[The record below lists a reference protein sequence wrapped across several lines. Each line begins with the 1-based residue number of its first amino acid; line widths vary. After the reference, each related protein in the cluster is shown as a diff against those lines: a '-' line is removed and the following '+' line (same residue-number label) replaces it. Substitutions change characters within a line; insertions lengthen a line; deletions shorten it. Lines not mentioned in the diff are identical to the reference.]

1 MLLKK
6 SLTHAGVLISLIIL
20 VVLLLANWNK
30 CFVNPLE
37 QWLRPVASTTIPV
50 SNQKEGFRA
59 SNQKEGFRASNQ
71 KEGFLTDINTAV
83 GKGIDAR
90 DITLDLNP
98 AIRQVKVGFTGVF
111 GQDVPADHVVRG
123 YLLVMAK
130 YDRDL
135 NKVGSLDVKLTEE
148 NGGQTLATDL
158 KTYSDKYSGS
168 LTQGRKD
175 KINDLRTANAT
186 AQLVLKAFLPNNTAV
201 AQPVLADINDLPTQE
216 IGMFFELL
224 GLVYKYQML
233 AGKSLKSVYDE
244 LRVVYSKLPP
254 ANPTPTPNGD
264 ANYDYLQINIST
276 TDKNK
281 QAAADL
287 TRAMNSFAELKTVL
301 NLAGDPTM
309 AFQPKKII
317 VDAVREFLQTLIKQI
332 EAGDAQMVSNVC
344 DPTTKKCVYT
354 FTQVEPADTQGN
366 IYYYKLGVGVIFV
379 DTITGTEK
387 LSKIKAYTF
396 GQGTKLQYFRVDTN
410 LDDQERLL
418 KRLEDLERVSS
429 QRALQQPMSA
439 QDGTVSANGITSTSG
454 INAYMNM
461 LKPYIGNYPDEYL
474 LGTEQG
480 KELTLDRYLN
490 PSLADGQI
498 NISAD
503 FSGLTPSTTA
513 AAGNF

>member
-30 CFVNPLE
+30 CFVNPIE
-37 QWLRPVASTTIPV
+37 QWLRPVTPTTSQV
-50 SNQKEGFRA
+50 NNQQQKEGFRA
-59 SNQKEGFRASNQ
+59 SNQKEGFQ
-71 KEGFLTDINTAV
+71 TDINAAV
-83 GKGIDAR
+83 GKGVDAR

-98 AIRQVKVGFTGVF
+98 ATRQVKVGFTGIF
-111 GQDVPADHVVRG
+111 GQDVPADNVVRG

-158 KTYSDKYSGS
+158 KTYTDKYSGS

-175 KINDLRTANAT
+175 MINGLRTADAT
-186 AQLVLKAFLPNNTAV
+186 AQSVLKAFLPNNAAV
-201 AQPVLADINDLPTQE
+201 AQPVLANINDLPTQE
-216 IGMFFELL
+216 IGMFYELL
-224 GLVYKYQML
+224 GLVYKYQMS
-233 AGKSLKSVYDE
+233 AGKILKAVYDE
-244 LRVVYSKLPP
+244 SRVVYSQLPP

-264 ANYDYLQINIST
+264 ANYDYLQIST
-276 TDKNK
+276 SATDKNK

-287 TRAMNSFAELKTVL
+287 SMAMNSYAGLKTVL
-301 NLAGDPTM
+301 NLAGDPNTSL
-309 AFQPKKII
+309 QPKKII
-317 VDAVREFLQTLIKQI
+317 VDALRDFLQTLIKQI
-332 EAGDAQMVSNVC
+332 ESGEEQIVSNVC
-344 DPTTKKCVYT
+344 DPTTKKCGYT

-379 DTITGTEK
+379 NTITGAEK

-396 GQGTKLQYFRVDTN
+396 GQGNKLQYFRVDTN
-410 LDDQERLL
+410 LADQERLL
-418 KRLEDLERVSS
+418 KRLEELERVNA

-439 QDGTVSANGITSTSG
+439 QDGTASANGMPSTSG
-454 INAYMNM
+454 INAYMRM
-461 LKPYIGNYPDEYL
+461 LSPYFGNYPDEYL

-480 KELTLDRYLN
+480 NELTLNRYLN
-490 PSLADGQI
+490 QSLAAGQI

-503 FSGLTPSTTA
+503 LSGLTPSTTA